1 MATSDIS
8 ESLLDQRADKLTE
21 RQTRLATA
29 LRSNIARRKAQ
40 AAQRSGR
47 RGAAEPDVAA
57 IAAPACDRAPSSTD

>member
-1 MATSDIS
+1 MATSDLS

-29 LRSNIARRKAQ
+29 LKSNIARRKAQ
-40 AAQRSGR
+40 AAQRSR
-47 RGAAEPDVAA
+47 RTGAAEPNAAA